1 MNRRDAVQY
10 ISLLLGGTIIG
21 SNYFLEG
28 CKSKTGISMVFTP
41 EDVAFLDEVADTI
54 LPATKTPGAKAAKVG
69 QFMTVM
75 VNDCYEAADQ
85 KIFHEGI
92 SKLDEASNKKNGKSF
107 MDSSP
112 QQRLDLLTELDKG
125 NKDFKKKTDDYFDAL
140 PDEKKHEMAMQKNK
154 DGIDPKADKLRENP
168 GYYFTMMKELT
179 LLGYFTSEIGC
190 TQARRYV
197 ETPGKFEG
205 CIPYAKG
212 DKAWA

>member
-1 MNRRDAVQY
+1 MKRREAVQY

-28 CKSKTGISMVFTP
+28 CKSKTGVSMAFTP
-41 EDVAFLDEVADTI
+41 EDVSYLDEIADTI

-75 VNDCYEAADQ
+75 INDCYDADDQ
-85 KIFHEGI
+85 KIFHEGMN
-92 SKLDEASNKKNGKSF
+92 KLDDFANKTYNDPF
-107 MDSSP
+107 MKLNP
-112 QQRLDLLTELDKG
+112 QQRHDLLVKLDSEQ
-125 NKDFKKKTDDYFDAL
+125 KDYMTKKKKEDPSHYF
-140 PDEKKHEMAMQKNK
+140 
-154 DGIDPKADKLRENP
+154 R
-168 GYYFTMMKELT
+168 MMKELT

-190 TQARRYV
+190 TQARRYI

-205 CIPYAKG
+205 CVPYAKG